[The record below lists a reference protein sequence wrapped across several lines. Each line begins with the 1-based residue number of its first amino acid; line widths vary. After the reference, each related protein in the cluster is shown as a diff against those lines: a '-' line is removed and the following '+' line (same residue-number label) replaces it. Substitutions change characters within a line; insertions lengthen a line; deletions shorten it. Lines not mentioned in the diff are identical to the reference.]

1 MQIMETRYT
10 FDQFELDARTFEL
23 RRSGEHVRL
32 EPIPLEL
39 LLLLVSRHGDLV
51 SREEIIGK
59 LWGNETFID
68 SNTAINVAVRK
79 IRQVLDDKIEN
90 PRYILTVPAKGYRFV
105 GSISAEPAKPANGNS
120 SNPVSL
126 APAPTHALQAQPRPS
141 STAHRAHRSWWIWI
155 SAILLLGVATT
166 AVVRSRHHSP
176 ATKQMF
182 VILPFENLTGD
193 PAQEYIADGMTEEMI
208 SRMGGL
214 DPEHL
219 GVIARTSAMNYKGTH
234 KSASEIARE
243 LGVSYLLEGSIG
255 HVGDRVRVTAQLIQ
269 ASDQTHMWSS
279 EYDSDLGNLLQL
291 ESDVA
296 GAIAQQVRIKLVAGT
311 PARYT
316 QEVVPESQ
324 VAYLRGLADWNL
336 RTHQSITDATE
347 EFKRAIAIDPNY
359 ALPYAALA
367 RCYAIGP
374 IFGVGSPLE
383 TMPLARDLSVRAL
396 KLDPGLAEAHSILAM
411 VAAHYDLD
419 WTTAEREFLLAL
431 RLNPSD
437 PYAHLFYS
445 NSFLSPHARHRE
457 AVDEMQKAIA
467 LDPLSPPVQA
477 FLIRTYTWARSYD
490 DARAQFAK
498 TMEVAPNMPLLH
510 ERAAHLFTYT
520 GDLKKAI
527 VEDAQARLLSGE
539 PAEQVIADR
548 DQQVNALRQRGAQG
562 YWQAQLDLSR
572 EKFHPPEA
580 FVTPF
585 GLAVIY
591 SRLGSK
597 DLALSALQEAYE
609 RRDVQLTEMQVEP
622 AFDVLRDDARFRT
635 LLSRIGLGYKKPAFG
650 GEHGNGTPPYSTRQ
664 KQVAK

>member
-1 MQIMETRYT
+1 
-10 FDQFELDARTFEL
+10 
-23 RRSGEHVRL
+23 
-32 EPIPLEL
+32 
-39 LLLLVSRHGDLV
+39 
-51 SREEIIGK
+51 
-59 LWGNETFID
+59 
-68 SNTAINVAVRK
+68 
-79 IRQVLDDKIEN
+79 
-90 PRYILTVPAKGYRFV
+90 
-105 GSISAEPAKPANGNS
+105 
-120 SNPVSL
+120 
-126 APAPTHALQAQPRPS
+126 
-141 STAHRAHRSWWIWI
+141 
-155 SAILLLGVATT
+155 
-166 AVVRSRHHSP
+166 
-176 ATKQMF
+176 
-182 VILPFENLTGD
+182 
-193 PAQEYIADGMTEEMI
+193 
-208 SRMGGL
+208 
-214 DPEHL
+214 
-219 GVIARTSAMNYKGTH
+219 MNYKGTH

-255 HVGDRVRVTAQLIQ
+255 HVGNRVRVTAQLIQ

-316 QEVVPESQ
+316 QKVLPESQ

-336 RTHQSITDATE
+336 RTPQSITDATE
-347 EFKRAIAIDPNY
+347 QFKRAIAIDPNY

-374 IFGVGSPLE
+374 IFGVGNPLE

-411 VAAHYDLD
+411 VAAHYDYD

-437 PYAHLFYS
+437 PNAHLFYS

-539 PAEQVIADR
+539 RAEQVIADR
-548 DQQVNALRQRGAQG
+548 DQQMNALRQRGAQG

-580 FVTPF
+580 FVSPF

-622 AFDVLRDDARFRT
+622 AFDVLRDDPRFRT
-635 LLSRIGLGYKKPAFG
+635 LLTHIGLGDKPAFG
-650 GEHGNGTPPYSTRQ
+650 GEPDNGTPSYSTPQ
-664 KQVAK
+664 TQVAK